1 MMKQL
6 VLSALMLL
14 FCICGFAYD
23 FEVGGICY
31 NRNTATQTVSVT
43 HHSVLGMGYS
53 GVTIIPD
60 EVVCDGV
67 AYSVTSI
74 GYEAFSGCGNLTSV
88 TIPNSVT
95 SIDDFAF
102 SGCSGL
108 TSVVIPN
115 SVTEIGK
122 FVFSACSGLTSVTIS
137 NNVTSIGGYAFRGCS
152 SLASVTIP
160 NSVTSIGYGA
170 FSGCS
175 SLVSATIP
183 NSVISIGYEAFAG
196 CRGLTSVV
204 LSNSVTSIGSEAFSG
219 CSGLTSMTIPNS
231 VISIGYEAFWGCS
244 SLTSVTIGS
253 GVTSIG
259 DGAFDKCDNLET
271 VVSLIQR
278 VFDTNSDVFTRTAYI
293 NCTLYVPAGTARKYR
308 VAEGWKE
315 FYQIED
321 GIPAGIEDVC
331 IDSSER
337 EPEVGI
343 ARYSMNGQ
351 VIAAPQKGV
360 NILRMSDGSVKKVF
374 VK

>member
-14 FCICGFAYD
+14 FCISGFAYD
-23 FEVGGICY
+23 FEVDGIYY

-53 GVTIIPD
+53 GVIIIPD

-152 SLASVTIP
+152 SLVSVTIP
-160 NSVTSIGYGA
+160 NSVTSIGY
-170 FSGCS
+170 
-175 SLVSATIP
+175 
-183 NSVISIGYEAFAG
+183 
-196 CRGLTSVV
+196 
-204 LSNSVTSIGSEAFSG
+204 EAFSG
-219 CSGLTSMTIPNS
+219 CSVLTSMTIPNS
-231 VISIGYEAFWGCS
+231 VISIGYEAFSGCS

-253 GVTSIG
+253 GVTSLG

-293 NCTLYVPAGTARKYR
+293 NCTLYVLAGTARKYR

-315 FYQIED
+315 FYWIED
-321 GIPAGIEDVC
+321 GIPASIEDVYAEL
-331 IDSSER
+331 SER
-337 EPEVGI
+337 DPEVGI